1 LNDRGCPFCGAGE
14 DGPLPGGPCWKC
26 LRGLAREEPAPDVLG
41 DYEVLAPEKPFAE
54 GGTGRV
60 YEARHRVSGE
70 LVALKL
76 ARTGSAHEFF
86 VRQARFESAL
96 THPNIVCAR
105 LGPSHV
111 GRPTL
116 VMSFM
121 KGGKLSEH
129 SARRGPLEK
138 RLELALKIARA
149 VQSAH
154 ELGVLHCDIKSDN
167 ILLDAAGEPHLCDF
181 GLARA
186 VSPDD
191 ENVVVGGTRGWMS
204 PEQVREARKPDPTD
218 RERLRTSTD
227 IFSLGVLL
235 HWLVTGKFPFGEG
248 ADFER
253 RVLEERAPALPRYT
267 PDLGWGML
275 SIARRAMEYEP
286 DARYVSAAAFANDLD
301 LLRRHEPLVGVRLPA
316 IGRAFR
322 WAKRRPGARNVVLAL
337 LPCFAAATFFVVER
351 QRDDLKQAILS
362 MNAYAASGQ
371 AAAVL
376 FQLRDYA
383 EEVARAARLPGVQA
397 LVLPPRPLARDA
409 SGAELPN
416 QDPCKSQTALADPAP
431 LTPFRARFSTLFVLD
446 SSGCAR
452 ARSAEDP
459 PSLAFM
465 QRRYDWR
472 SYFSDALPDQKPET
486 TKLGVRK
493 AYRSSVSQLIKF
505 AVSSP
510 IFDTTSSAEPAP
522 WIGVLAG
529 SLTVASTLELPR
541 TLHKSGGATSD
552 QVTAVL
558 GPIELDARDERADS
572 DFTFLAHPR
581 LARGARVTAPPE
593 LEGALRIAVSRA
605 PQVQF
610 ELPKTAPTTLAHYV
624 DPLFGDRWL
633 AALSPVGGTGYFVVV
648 QTRESFA
655 EAPSRPLA
663 RLGLAL
669 ALISAALFFAWS
681 AFAIWNLRAARRAE
695 GNQ

>member
-1 LNDRGCPFCGAGE
+1 
-14 DGPLPGGPCWKC
+14 LPGGPCWTC
-26 LRGLAREEPAPDVLG
+26 LRGLVREEPAPDVLG
-41 DYEVLAPEKPFAE
+41 DYDLVAPEKAHAE
-54 GGTGRV
+54 GATGRV

-70 LVALKL
+70 RVALKL
-76 ARTGSAHEFF
+76 AKTERAYELF

-96 THPNIVCAR
+96 THPNIVRAR

-116 VMSFM
+116 VMPFM
-121 KGGKLSEH
+121 TGGKLSQH
-129 SARRGPLEK
+129 AVRGAPLDK
-138 RLELALKIARA
+138 RLDLALKIARA
-149 VQSAH
+149 VQFAH
-154 ELGVLHCDIKSDN
+154 ELGVLHCDLKADN
-167 ILLDAAGEPHLCDF
+167 ILLDAGGEPHLCDF

-186 VSPDD
+186 VVPD

-204 PEQVREARKPDPTD
+204 PEQVRELRKREPTAREP
-218 RERLRTSTD
+218 LRTGTD

-235 HWLVTGKFPFGEG
+235 HWLVTGELPFGRD
-248 ADFER
+248 ADFEQ
-253 RVLEERAPALPRYT
+253 RVLDRGVDPLPRYT

-275 SIARRAMEYEP
+275 AIARRALESEP
-286 DARYVSAAAFANDLD
+286 DARYPSAAALANDLEH
-301 LLRRHEPLVGVRLPA
+301 LRRHEPVVGVRLPA
-316 IGRAFR
+316 LGRAFH
-322 WAKRRPGARNVVLAL
+322 WAKRHPGARSAVLAL

-351 QRDDLKQAILS
+351 QREDLKQAVLS

-383 EEVARAARLPGVQA
+383 EEVARAARIPAIQA

-416 QDPCKSQTALADPAP
+416 QNPCQSQTSLADPGP
-431 LTPFRARFSTLFVLD
+431 LKAFGARFSTLFVLD

-452 ARSAEDP
+452 ARFAEDP
-459 PSLAFM
+459 PSLWFM
-465 QRRYDWR
+465 QVRYDWR
-472 SYFSDALPDQKPET
+472 SYFSDAMPDQKPENA
-486 TKLGVRK
+486 KLGVRK

-510 IFDTTSSAEPAP
+510 IFDTSSGAEPAP

-541 TLHKSGGATSD
+541 TLHQAREAMSD

-558 GPIELDARDERADS
+558 GPIELDARDERAES
-572 DFTFLAHPR
+572 NFTFLAHPR

-593 LEGALRIAVSRA
+593 LEGALKTAVSRA
-605 PQVQF
+605 PHAQF
-610 ELPKTAPTTLAHYV
+610 ELPKAAPTTLARYV

-633 AALSPVGGTGYFVVV
+633 AALSPVGGTGYVVVV
-648 QTRESFA
+648 QSRESFA

-663 RLGLAL
+663 RLGVVLASVSVGL
-669 ALISAALFFAWS
+669 LLAWS
-681 AFAIWNLRAARRAE
+681 ALATWGSRAARRAE
-695 GNQ
+695 GARTRP